1 MEGEGAE
8 EEEEGEGI
16 PIYLVVAMFIIL
28 AILLIMGSLIG
39 SGKVTISSLGHRM
52 ADALNK
58 LIQGQPV
65 LK

>member
-1 MEGEGAE
+1 MEGEDA

-16 PIYLVVAMFIIL
+16 PIYLVVAIFIIL
-28 AILLIMGSLIG
+28 AILLILGSLIG

-52 ADALNK
+52 VDALNM